1 MIQTILGIFKALL
14 EAFPSLERIIRSMRK
29 SPQENVDSNVED
41 LRKEIDEFKRTGR
54 PGGK

>member
-1 MIQTILGIFKALL
+1 MITTILGILKALL
-14 EAFPSLERIIRSMRK
+14 EAFPSLERIIRSFRK
-29 SPQENVDSNVED
+29 TPQENVDGNVED

>member
-1 MIQTILGIFKALL
+1 MISTILGIIKALL
-14 EAFPSLERIIRSMRK
+14 EAFPSLERIIRSLRK
-29 SPQENVDSNVED
+29 SPQEKVEDNVED